1 MSSLARRTG
10 AASLALHIAL
20 ILLLFLWE
28 YTALQPAKRP
38 VKPIT
43 VKDIRIVSK
52 TAAGSSSS
60 QQTKTAAGSSS
71 SQQTK
76 TTAGQISRQKS
87 SDNVSREA
95 KTVAE
100 PKSKPSE
107 TTAKKPATENKKKP
121 TNGEKRANVA
131 KASSTAA
138 SESKKAMLAKAKEA
152 LAKASTATKSVS
164 TATASETI
172 ELPAIQALATE
183 AEFGVALEDV
193 SYENK
198 LTYALQNQLTLPER
212 GKVSVQLTITRLG
225 KIVKILVVSSESE
238 RNRRYIE
245 SQLPYIIVYPFDSDM
260 GDAVEKTFHIILSHK
275 M

>member
-43 VKDIRIVSK
+43 VKDIRIVS
-52 TAAGSSSS
+52 
-60 QQTKTAAGSSS
+60 KTAAGSSS